1 MSCVTGTGS
10 SAQVSWRCGQDVWH
24 SGAEGSR
31 TLCCVVGV
39 GVAVDAEL
47 LDRGVVGFFKAFCIV
62 RVPDGYTH
70 KGLHPPV
77 HFPHAYHSQGWA
89 RARNY
94 IWICP
99 VDGRDS
105 STQALPTASWVHQ

>member
-1 MSCVTGTGS
+1 M
-10 SAQVSWRCGQDVWH
+10 
-24 SGAEGSR
+24 
-31 TLCCVVGV
+31 
-39 GVAVDAEL
+39 DAEL
-47 LDRGVVGFFKAFCIV
+47 LDRGVVGFFKEFCIV